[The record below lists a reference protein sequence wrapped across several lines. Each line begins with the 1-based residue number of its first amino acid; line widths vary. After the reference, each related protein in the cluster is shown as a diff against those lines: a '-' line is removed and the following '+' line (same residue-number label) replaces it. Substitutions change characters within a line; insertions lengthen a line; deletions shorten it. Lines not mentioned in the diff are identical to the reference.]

1 MRGEL
6 VGVIRAF
13 GVFVGHLLLFP
24 CQPSECSNPFNRVM
38 LRNKTLDYFRLTIKP
53 ENIDYPAGS
62 RIFPR
67 HESGPMLGHLGN
79 MRLRRA
85 GSSRNRLPSKDSGLT
100 RQVAQNG
107 GGGVCIV
114 WPTKT
119 LNRSG

>member
-24 CQPSECSNPFNRVM
+24 CQLSNPFNRVM
-38 LRNKTLDYFRLTIKP
+38 FRNKTLDYFRLTIRP

-62 RIFPR
+62 GIFPR
-67 HESGPMLGHLGN
+67 HESGPMLGHLAN

-85 GSSRNRLPSKDSGLT
+85 GSSRNRLPRK
-100 RQVAQNG
+100 
-107 GGGVCIV
+107 IV
-114 WPTKT
+114 D
-119 LNRSG
+119 

>member
-13 GVFVGHLLLFP
+13 GGVSRSFIIISLPALRVL
-24 CQPSECSNPFNRVM
+24 SNPFNRVM

-62 RIFPR
+62 GIFPR

-85 GSSRNRLPSKDSGLT
+85 GSRRNRLPRK
-100 RQVAQNG
+100 
-107 GGGVCIV
+107 IV
-114 WPTKT
+114 D
-119 LNRSG
+119 